1 MGMPTPPTGRSV
13 RIGDDER
20 GAWSSDRPRREGAP
34 RRPPD
39 ISVRCRVLRPTDSLR
54 YSPGSL
60 LVVASPAVAERE
72 AWAER
77 LVKTRG
83 ALLLPGKIEALLA
96 GRVPD
101 EDVPLRAAELLEA
114 TAVKR
119 MDAADTVVITLDGLD
134 PDERGRWAQLAA
146 ARRRPRHFVLLEP
159 PKDAVDDEARPA
171 LNDLRRRLD
180 AGELGAEGYQ
190 TALRLSA
197 VAAFEVKR
205 LAFQPPPRD
214 DD

>member
-1 MGMPTPPTGRSV
+1 MPTPPTGRSV
-13 RIGDDER
+13 RIGDNER
-20 GAWSSDRPRREGAP
+20 GDWSSDRPRREGAP

-60 LVVASPAVAERE
+60 LVVASPAIEERE

-77 LVKTRG
+77 LVKPRG
-83 ALLLPGKIEALLA
+83 ALLLPGRIEALLA
-96 GRVPD
+96 GRVPE
-101 EDVPLRAAELLEA
+101 EDVPVRAAELLDA

-119 MDAADTVVITLDGLD
+119 MDAADTVVLCLDGLD
-134 PDERGRWAQLAA
+134 PEERAHWAQLAS

-159 PKDAVDDEARPA
+159 PKDAVAEEDRPA
-171 LNDLRRRLD
+171 LNELRRRLD

-197 VAAFEVKR
+197 AAATEVKR
-205 LAFQPPPRD
+205 LVFQPPPRD